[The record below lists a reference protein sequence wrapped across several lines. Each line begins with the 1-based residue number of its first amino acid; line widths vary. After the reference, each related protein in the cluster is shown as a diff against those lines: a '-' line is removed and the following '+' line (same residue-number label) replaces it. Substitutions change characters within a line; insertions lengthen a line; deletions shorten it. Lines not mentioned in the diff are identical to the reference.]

1 MLLKLEVQA
10 VSLLFC
16 YKYAQA
22 YSKPCQKL
30 STIFARH
37 FILDVCYGSE
47 YASEYVLQ

>member
-1 MLLKLEVQA
+1 MLLKLEVKV
-10 VSLLFC
+10 VSLFC
-16 YKYAQA
+16 HKYAQA

-47 YASEYVLQ
+47 YASEYVLR